1 MGSDFRRRSA
11 LGGNVPD
18 LLTLDVISA
27 ARYPLS
33 LNIPQV
39 FVTRSSQIRVY
50 LGIHFKG
57 VGGQFLRRKQ
67 AECACAE
74 DQGGATIS
82 MRCNGGLTGAKLMVI
97 HKSINHGRPP
107 SLAPVGP
114 EYKVT
119 EGRAKRRVECK
130 DRLIHVA

>member
-1 MGSDFRRRSA
+1 VA
-11 LGGNVPD
+11 D

-33 LNIPQV
+33 LKIPQV

-67 AECACAE
+67 GDCACAE
-74 DQGGATIS
+74 EKG
-82 MRCNGGLTGAKLMVI
+82 V
-97 HKSINHGRPP
+97 
-107 SLAPVGP
+107 
-114 EYKVT
+114 
-119 EGRAKRRVECK
+119 RRF
-130 DRLIHVA
+130 R